1 MQSALQFDSPE
12 NASSPM
18 SSLAS
23 YTPRDQS
30 RTRKAPNLESDRGAS
45 LSQPSLADDATSR
58 IVRVCIPAAIH
69 AEIAASDL
77 RELEKLIVYQIIYE
91 SATTTVQGKSISVK
105 MLNKM
110 PGIRDRGRARI
121 KRFLK
126 SSANFGWIPCEV
138 DERCKRCEFWFVK
151 GFRLGARSMSHP
163 VVSAQHTSDV
173 PCGVWCGDVVWRSV
187 DLGLMDWMV
196 VGAKKALGWDCAEKN
211 AKTSIEEIELVG
223 LPESDD
229 ELMEEAL
236 KNIKVPIGRNK
247 KNAEKKAREAREK
260 AKAHA
265 AQIRLFEA
273 DPTANIQRK
282 SGRLYTRLTSL
293 PRWARKRY
301 VRFSGGRRAESVDI
315 RCCYLWCL
323 AAQLRQRRLRRG
335 LDIETLNRLLELIES
350 GGFYEAIAKRA
361 DIETSQ
367 AKKSFAVMCLF
378 GDARLNHWG
387 KNRLWFALDTI
398 CPEICDEIS
407 RWRRQ
412 TAGANRLA
420 MHCQRLEGAIMLNGL
435 VPAMAEAGIACCTI
449 HDGCLVPEGQGE
461 YAAQVIRDRA
471 ASLFG
476 RPCFVKVE
484 SL

>member
-91 SATTTVQGKSISVK
+91 SATTSVQGKSISVK

-110 PGIRDRGRARI
+110 AGIGDRGRARI

-126 SSANFGWIPCEV
+126 SSANFGWIPYEV
-138 DERCKRCEFWFVK
+138 DERCEFWFVK
-151 GFRLGARSMSHP
+151 GFSLGARSMSDRS
-163 VVSAQHTSDV
+163 VGAQHTSDV

-196 VGAKKALGWDCAEKN
+196 VEAKKGLGWDCAERN
-211 AKTSIEEIELVG
+211 AKTSLEQIELVG
-223 LPESDD
+223 LPESND
-229 ELMEEAL
+229 ELMAEAVG
-236 KNIKVPIGRNK
+236 NIKVPIGRNK
-247 KNAEKKAREAREK
+247 KNAEKKAKEARER
-260 AKAHA
+260 AKTHV
-265 AQIRLFEA
+265 AQIRLFET
-273 DPTANIQRK
+273 DPAANIQRK

-301 VRFSGGRRAESVDI
+301 VKFSGGRRAESVDI
-315 RCCYLWCL
+315 RCCYPWCI
-323 AAQLRQRRLRRG
+323 AAKLRQKRLKRG
-335 LDIETLNRLLELIES
+335 LEIESLNRLLDLIES
-350 GGFYEAIAKRA
+350 GGFYEELARRA
-361 DIETSQ
+361 GMPASQ

-378 GDARLNHWG
+378 GDPILNHWG
-387 KNRLWFALDTI
+387 RNRLWFALDAI

-412 TAGANRLA
+412 TAGEARLA
-420 MHCQRLEGAIMLNGL
+420 NYCQRLEGAIMLNGL
-435 VPAMAEAGIACCTI
+435 VPVMAEAGIACCTI
-449 HDGCLVPEGQGE
+449 HDGCLVPEGHGE
-461 YAAQVIRDRA
+461 FAAQVIRDRA